1 MHITMHLLCAS
12 VIIDAVEKG
21 KATPILM
28 FGIHDDFNRAM
39 VQIDAWKNPEL
50 LQKGKYLQ
58 LSTEKCHS

>member
-1 MHITMHLLCAS
+1 MHLLCAS

-28 FGIHDDFNRAM
+28 FWIHDDFNRAM

-50 LQKGKYLQ
+50 LQKRQVFAVKHR
-58 LSTEKCHS
+58 EMPFMI

>member
-1 MHITMHLLCAS
+1 MHLLCTC

-28 FGIHDDFNRAM
+28 FWIHDDFNRAM